1 MKFVDSPKIEYQPD
15 GLPRARESKRPFYF
29 RLLVGIVLFLA
40 LSLNIYVFVRADVT
54 TLTLKNNS
62 GAEGMVID
70 DDSRPVPNVLVFS
83 ASVPTVST
91 TTDENG
97 RFLLQNL
104 PPGVNRLVVVR
115 NNVGQEFYVTL
126 AEGKTTRVDYL
137 NFTAPLEDIE

>member
-40 LSLNIYVFVRADVT
+40 LSLNIYVFVQADVT

-83 ASVPTVST
+83 ASAPTVST

-126 AEGKTTRVDYL
+126 AEGKTTRIDYL
-137 NFTAPLEDIE
+137 NFTAPLEDVE

>member
-29 RLLVGIVLFLA
+29 RLLIGIVLFLA
-40 LSLNIYVFVRADVT
+40 LGLNLYVFVSADVAS
-54 TLTLKNNS
+54 LTLKNNS
-62 GAEGMVID
+62 GAEGIVID
-70 DDSRPVPNVLVFS
+70 GENRPVPHVLVFS
-83 ASVPTVST
+83 AERPSVST

-97 RFLLQNL
+97 RFLLNNL

-126 AEGKTTRVDYL
+126 AEGKVTRVDYL
-137 NFTAPLEDIE
+137 NFTAPLVDVE

>member
-29 RLLVGIVLFLA
+29 RLLIGIVLFLA
-40 LSLNIYVFVRADVT
+40 VGLNLYVLVRADVSAIS
-54 TLTLKNNS
+54 LKNNS

-70 DDSRPVPNVLVFS
+70 GENRPVPNVLVFS
-83 ASVPTVST
+83 ASVPTAST
-91 TTDENG
+91 TTDEDG
-97 RFLLQNL
+97 RFLLNNL

-126 AEGKTTRVDYL
+126 AEGKVTRVDYL
-137 NFTAPLEDIE
+137 NFLAPLVDVE

>member
-29 RLLVGIVLFLA
+29 RLLIGIVLFLA
-40 LSLNIYVFVRADVT
+40 IGLNLYIFVRADASA
-54 TLTLKNNS
+54 LSLKNNS

-70 DDSRPVPNVLVFS
+70 SENRPLPNVLVFS
-83 ASVPTVST
+83 ARVPTIST

-115 NNVGQEFYVTL
+115 NNIGQEFYVTL
-126 AEGKTTRVDYL
+126 AESKVTRVDYL

>member
-15 GLPRARESKRPFYF
+15 GLPHARESKRPFYF
-29 RLLVGIVLFLA
+29 RLLIGFALFLA
-40 LSLNIYVFVRADVT
+40 IGLNLYIFVRTDVNSSSI
-54 TLTLKNNS
+54 KNNS

-70 DDSRPVPNVLVFS
+70 DQNRPLPNVLVFS
-83 ASVPTVST
+83 ARVPTIST

-126 AEGKTTRVDYL
+126 TEDKITRVDYL
-137 NFTAPLEDIE
+137 SFTAPLEDIE